1 MVKECKMNKWST
13 HLLRMGFA
21 GLLTFMLIYS
31 GVLMAE
37 GPGQDEADGYQ
48 VTPLP
53 VVNVAIA
60 SKTAKSVTTTIG
72 DHFSVSQ
79 QTIIVGTDGRQ
90 VSIRDMLVPCDAEL
104 TYSGEAGSAYPLAQ
118 LIKIKSIGNNSTWK
132 YEGTRAK

>member
-1 MVKECKMNKWST
+1 MNKWST

-37 GPGQDEADGYQ
+37 DPGRDETGGYQ
-48 VTPLP
+48 VTLP

-72 DHFSVSQ
+72 DRFSVSQ

-104 TYSGEAGSAYPLAQ
+104 TYSGEAGSTYPLAQ
-118 LIKIKSIGNNSTWK
+118 LIKIKSIGNNPSWK